1 MYEAIPKRLSAYL
14 VLFCTFSM
22 FANTTVFA
30 AEISNPMSK
39 ALDGMQFVGQTGEQG
54 KGDHHADTISFEE
67 GIFSSTSCE
76 RFGFGPGPYSV
87 VKQGDTYKF
96 SATLVS
102 SDTGTLEWQG
112 TIIGN
117 TADATFRW
125 KHKRW
130 FWTIDRDYWYKGTG
144 PSSQQ

>member
-1 MYEAIPKRLSAYL
+1 MHAALLRHLLVRLIL
-14 VLFCTFSM
+14 VCAFSM
-22 FANTTVFA
+22 LANMTASA
-30 AEISNPMSK
+30 ADDPKPTSN
-39 ALDGMQFVGQTGEQG
+39 ALDGMQFVGETGEQG
-54 KGDHHADTISFEE
+54 KKANNPDTISFEG

-76 RFGFGPGPYSV
+76 RHGFGPAPYSV